1 VHSLALASLVLLPPG
16 SSIGRLVVAGPVPR
30 WPSLKG
36 GVPLLPVT
44 DIRETR
50 HAIPQQAIPMYCDYR
65 RPCKSCPSGR
75 MGKIAIKTFSGGT
88 PELMSRRAVDKPK
101 AVVSITMGLVE
112 DQQKNAVDNNLVIT
126 RNYHFF
132 LPFAGCEEIISAY
145 RGAGKRT
152 VPKPEK
158 RCLYARFASLIEG
171 LGEHQ
176 GVLNEKETDFCGRI
190 AGRKRPGR
198 RGECEN
204 SGLLRGSIAG
214 RF

>member
-50 HAIPQQAIPMYCDYR
+50 HAIPRHAIPRQAIPQQAIPMYCDYR

-88 PELMSRRAVDKPK
+88 SELMSRRAGDKPK
-101 AVVSITMGLVE
+101 AMVSITMALLRINKKM
-112 DQQKNAVDNNLVIT
+112 QSI
-126 RNYHFF
+126 
-132 LPFAGCEEIISAY
+132 IIS
-145 RGAGKRT
+145 
-152 VPKPEK
+152 
-158 RCLYARFASLIEG
+158 
-171 LGEHQ
+171 
-176 GVLNEKETDFCGRI
+176 
-190 AGRKRPGR
+190 
-198 RGECEN
+198 
-204 SGLLRGSIAG
+204 
-214 RF
+214 